1 MNKNIVIG
9 LFSILFIFLI
19 YLFVGFRQLSS
30 KDTTSE
36 TIVTNNVVE
45 QPYHTHGPVDYGI
58 TEDRVVELINA
69 NNVITEGGKTIRNV
83 GPKELG
89 FEINGL
95 GSRIDFN
102 IPIKFNNPTTF
113 QETTQFNGQIIGHAS
128 EGVTIN
134 DDLNVE
140 DINSTG
146 VSSFHTIKD
155 VDIFH
160 PFVGMIVPLHVDF
173 NDTTLMAEI
182 KLKGWVLCDGDN
194 GTPDLRGR
202 FIWGGSQNA
211 LGPAFSPDNDAN
223 DQPYKTHYQDG
234 GAASSTLVQQEI
246 PRHNHGMWS
255 GEYQQCDGHQGDG
268 PGPAENGD
276 VAQAERR
283 RGGFKRDN
291 CMQHGQEYTRIW
303 GGNSDGSTQ
312 PHNNLPPYRVL
323 AYFMYLPSVNLVPTL
338 TYYPGMLKNE

>member
-30 KDTTSE
+30 KDTTSK

-58 TEDRVVELINA
+58 TEDRVVELIHA
-69 NNVITEGGKTIRNV
+69 NNVITEGGKTIRNI

-134 DDLNVE
+134 DDLNV
-140 DINSTG
+140 TG
-146 VSSFHTIKD
+146 VSSFNTIKD
-155 VDIFH
+155 VDTFH

-173 NDTTLMAEI
+173 NDATLMAEI

-211 LGPAFSPDNDAN
+211 LGAAFSPDNDAN

-234 GAASSTLVQQEI
+234 GAASTTLGIENM
-246 PRHNHGMWS
+246 PRHKHNVRFNWDSTGGWNGSYSWAGVHGSDRGANEPNYRW
-255 GEYQQCDGHQGDG
+255 GDT
-268 PGPAENGD
+268 D
-276 VAQAERR
+276 LV
-283 RGGFKRDN
+283 
-291 CMQHGQEYTRIW
+291 
-303 GGNSDGSTQ
+303 GGNDSLADGQSL
-312 PHNNLPPYRVL
+312 PHNNLPPFRVL

-338 TYYPGMLKNE
+338 TYYPEMLKNE

>member
-128 EGVTIN
+128 EGVRIN
-134 DDLNVE
+134 DELNV
-140 DINSTG
+140 T
-146 VSSFHTIKD
+146 TIKD
-155 VDIFH
+155 VGNFR

-173 NDTTLMAEI
+173 NDPTLIAEI

-202 FIWGGSQNA
+202 FIWGGSQDYS
-211 LGPAFSPDNDAN
+211 LGAAFSPSNNAN
-223 DQPYKTHYQDG
+223 EVIYAEAGETG
-234 GAASSTLVQQEI
+234 GAASSTLGIENM
-246 PRHNHGMWS
+246 PRHKHNVRGIPFDGS
-255 GEYQQCDGHQGDG
+255 GGWNGGDSFG
-268 PGPAENGD
+268 GSD
-276 VAQAERR
+276 
-283 RGGFKRDN
+283 RGATDLN
-291 CMQHGQEYTRIW
+291 WTPTQDLM
-303 GGNSDGSTQ
+303 GGNDSLAVGQSV
-312 PHNNLPPYRVL
+312 PYNNLPPYIVL